1 MHTSKQAV
9 CMDAWPCNCLQV
21 ALMHT
26 PRTLGEAGVDYYCI
40 SCPGGLLLHPVQRG
54 TVGRV
59 QG

>member
-1 MHTSKQAV
+1 MHG
-9 CMDAWPCNCLQV
+9 CMALQWPSSAKTL
-21 ALMHT
+21 HT

-54 TVGRV
+54 TVGGV